1 MTGGIFQNIYSHIHQ
16 VLMVFLGFIRWVQ
29 MYRSMLEGQ
38 YTWFKG
44 KPDYFPIFKNL
55 FRNNDLYADYESH
68 TDKLQVFFQMV
79 MG

>member
-1 MTGGIFQNIYSHIHQ
+1 MGQMNDWRYFQGYIFTYSPSFIDG
-16 VLMVFLGFIRWVQ
+16 LSLGFIRWVQ

-55 FRNNDLYADYESH
+55 FRNKYLC
-68 TDKLQVFFQMV
+68 
-79 MG
+79 